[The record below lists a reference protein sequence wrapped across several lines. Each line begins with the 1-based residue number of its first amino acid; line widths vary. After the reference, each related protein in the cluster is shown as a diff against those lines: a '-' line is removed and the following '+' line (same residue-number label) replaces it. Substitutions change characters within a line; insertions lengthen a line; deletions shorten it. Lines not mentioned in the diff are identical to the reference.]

1 MAAFRRADSR
11 QQTQQYPTL
20 TKRLHPTGGLSESGT
35 RAHIFEFESGGQK
48 AFKAADKAT
57 SKLLELYDSDGSEA
71 GSKADLP
78 EFKQSQSAEG
88 PAGPIPLTSAPRRAA
103 PAEGTGDSDEST
115 SDDYGDAE
123 DGGWDE
129 GDHNSDHRPD
139 DQEPVRQAT
148 VSQVPA
154 NRSTT
159 PLAMVSYKQYAQ
171 SKSEEAARA
180 AKAYQIL
187 SEYQNLVNKYPKV
200 LEINFC
206 KKLQHSVV
214 HTISTGNNTPCKAR
228 PRPLLAGTKKA
239 VESKKTWFKLE
250 ELGVVRRVRADEPT
264 TWSSPLHL
272 ALKSDGTYRPCRD

>member
-1 MAAFRRADSR
+1 MNLNLADRRPSR
-11 QQTQQYPTL
+11 
-20 TKRLHPTGGLSESGT
+20 R
-35 RAHIFEFESGGQK
+35 
-48 AFKAADKAT
+48 AADKAT
-57 SKLLELYDSDGSEA
+57 SKLLEVYDSDGSEA

-103 PAEGTGDSDEST
+103 PAEGTGD
-115 SDDYGDAE
+115 AE

-129 GDHNSDHRPD
+129 GDHNSDHGPD

-187 SEYQNLVNKYPKV
+187 SEYQNLVNKYPK
-200 LEINFC
+200 
-206 KKLQHSVV
+206 
-214 HTISTGNNTPCKAR
+214 TA
-228 PRPLLAGTKKA
+228 
-239 VESKKTWFKLE
+239 
-250 ELGVVRRVRADEPT
+250 
-264 TWSSPLHL
+264 
-272 ALKSDGTYRPCRD
+272 